1 MSLVATRMVK
11 ERSTTTK
18 MARLVLLE
26 FASFASDA
34 GRCWPSAARI
44 AKNCNCSHRTAQ
56 RWVAHLV
63 EAGELVQVGQKRR
76 NVVEYQIAACLPNQ
90 PNKPATYDSPDV
102 GDQQNE
108 PATYDSS
115 DVGQATYDNT
125 DVRQNNATYDS
136 PDARPTTLLSYQSSL
151 EPLLEPSLR
160 EEEGARARE
169 AFDQF
174 NRLAEEVGLTPV
186 QRLTARRRELLE
198 ARLSECGG
206 LVGWQNVLA
215 RIRGSPGLLGQNEN
229 GWKLRFDWMLDE
241 THFAQLAEG
250 TYDSW
255 GNNANNGS
263 GRRQSPQEK
272 LVAGFARAAAR
283 PARGQH

>member
-11 ERSTTTK
+11 QRSSTTK

-34 GRCWPSAARI
+34 GRCWPSAATI

-76 NVVEYQIAACLPNQ
+76 NVVEYQIAACLPDQ
-90 PNKPATYDSPDV
+90 PNKPATYDSADV
-102 GDQQNE
+102 VDQQNE

-136 PDARPTTLLSYQSSL
+136 PDARPTTLLSYKSSL
-151 EPLLEPSLR
+151 EPLLEPSLG
-160 EEEGARARE
+160 EEARAR
-169 AFDQF
+169 A
-174 NRLAEEVGLTPV
+174 R
-186 QRLTARRRELLE
+186 RLTNLT
-198 ARLSECGG
+198 
-206 LVGWQNVLA
+206 
-215 RIRGSPGLLGQNEN
+215 
-229 GWKLRFDWMLDE
+229 D
-241 THFAQLAEG
+241 
-250 TYDSW
+250 
-255 GNNANNGS
+255 
-263 GRRQSPQEK
+263 
-272 LVAGFARAAAR
+272 
-283 PARGQH
+283 